1 MAVQMQIGNKNY
13 SLAPDVKKIAEDLI
27 KSDKFLQTQNLDL
40 AKIEYLQVSPN
51 ISKFVQAKCIK
62 SSSFVKFFGNVDYLV
77 TVSGDIWNQLD
88 PKTKEILVLHELM
101 HIKIS
106 YNKKG
111 NVLFQ
116 LRDHNVKDFLYIIES
131 FGISWFSTLK
141 AQVSSI
147 YDLDPKEEDH
157 ITL

>member
-27 KSDKFLQTQNLDL
+27 KSD
-40 AKIEYLQVSPN
+40 
-51 ISKFVQAKCIK
+51 KFVQAKCIK